1 MHMLGV
7 WERRQWVFEVQIA
20 VRTWTGHP
28 ECVDATAVSLSHCTR
43 LVWWWTQLASS
54 QATPYRRTCQ
64 STQLYCTVSTQ
75 NASVTCKHLPLKIC
89 KVTFIQHAGISQR
102 IRISQFCLREDKGH
116 NFFLT
121 FCAILVM
128 IGPLRSRREF
138 LYLLGWDGKN
148 RHIISNISASTEPN
162 VTNFLALIGSCT
174 QIIKLKYFF

>member
-102 IRISQFCLREDKGH
+102 IRISQFCLRGDKAH
-116 NFFLT
+116 NFFYIMCNFGDDGPTNHKDLAGSFCT
-121 FCAILVM
+121 FWVETAKI
-128 IGPLRSRREF
+128 
-138 LYLLGWDGKN
+138 D
-148 RHIISNISASTEPN
+148 IIIANISASTGQN
-162 VTNFLALIGSCT
+162 VTNFSALVGSCM
-174 QIIKLKYFF
+174 QIIKLK